1 MSVFYSIWTPVP
13 GSLGDSNSFTWSGA
27 TLHLELAS
35 NMKKWSS
42 LSKEFRMSEE
52 AEDRDSTDG

>member
-1 MSVFYSIWTPVP
+1 MP

>member
-1 MSVFYSIWTPVP
+1 MSVFYSSWDSCAS
-13 GSLGDSNSFTWSGA
+13 SLGDSGSFTWSGA
-27 TLHLELAS
+27 TLHVELTS

>member
-1 MSVFYSIWTPVP
+1 MPSSPCN
-13 GSLGDSNSFTWSGA
+13 SDSFTWSGA
-27 TLHLELAS
+27 ALHLELAG
-35 NMKKWSS
+35 NMKKWIS